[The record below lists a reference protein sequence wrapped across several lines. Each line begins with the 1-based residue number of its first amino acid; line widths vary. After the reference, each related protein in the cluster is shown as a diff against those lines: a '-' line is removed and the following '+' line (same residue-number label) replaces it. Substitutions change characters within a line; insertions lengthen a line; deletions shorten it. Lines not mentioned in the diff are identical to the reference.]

1 MLPIRICMVLLILVT
16 WNDWTTVLICW
27 CFSESN
33 GCCCGNKTTTKKH
46 LKLTVCPNI
55 RKEILTDQIKKS
67 LPNNIWRGISTQKIH
82 PIEISTEN
90 NFKRN
95 IHQQKSSCSL
105 DEKLQTSKLMKFN
118 KNGLFHQ
125 ISSVLILAM
134 FPVLFSQIF
143 WWRWFLFLF
152 GRFFSSDVFFVE
164 IFLQFSWEIFGR
176 DFWSDIFLAGDVS
189 SEFPWYNFSR
199 LFLVEKLFDKF
210 VAGGSF
216 LFRYFFG
223 EISL

>member
-1 MLPIRICMVLLILVT
+1 MLKAGKNFIILIIQKTTSKATKLFHETCDQETEHQKHSQKTKKPDSMLPIRICMVLLILVT

-55 RKEILTDQIKKS
+55 RKEILTDQIKQS

-105 DEKLQTSKLMKFN
+105 DEKLQT
-118 KNGLFHQ
+118 
-125 ISSVLILAM
+125 
-134 FPVLFSQIF
+134 
-143 WWRWFLFLF
+143 
-152 GRFFSSDVFFVE
+152 
-164 IFLQFSWEIFGR
+164 
-176 DFWSDIFLAGDVS
+176 
-189 SEFPWYNFSR
+189 
-199 LFLVEKLFDKF
+199 
-210 VAGGSF
+210 
-216 LFRYFFG
+216 
-223 EISL
+223 